1 MARRH
6 KRTVHQRGGRF
17 PGTMKRSMMMKRRG
31 SRRKKVNQKGGFLL
45 TLASILTPIIAGA
58 AFEAVKA
65 NK

>member
-17 PGTMKRSMMMKRRG
+17 PGTMKRGMKRHG